1 MKNARERL
9 IHLHHCRG
17 VSWKGIAT
25 LLKYDP
31 SLDSL
36 YSLSHNFVESL
47 LTLSKPS
54 AQIFLKDLH
63 SIEIQSMLKQYN
75 EQNIHLITIFDQTY
89 PNHLKQIFD
98 PPWVLY
104 AKGDLSILHEKKQLS
119 VVGTRLPSAYGYHC
133 MEKLIVP
140 LIEKQWCIVSGMAEG
155 IDTSAH
161 QIAID
166 NGGKTIAIIGSGFN
180 YIYPKSNLKLVDMI
194 IQKHLLL
201 SEYPPNTKPQRWHF
215 PMRNRIISGMTKG
228 TIVVEAKDRSGSLI
242 TADQAL
248 QQGRE
253 VFAVP
258 GSILSNTST
267 GTNKLIQQ
275 GAKLVLSHIDILE
288 ELEEVYY
295 V

>member
-1 MKNARERL
+1 MKNARDRL

-17 VSWKGIAT
+17 VSWKGIAA

-31 SLDSL
+31 SLDSI
-36 YSLSHNFVESL
+36 YSLSHKTLESL
-47 LTLSKPS
+47 LTITKST

-75 EQNIHLITIFDQTY
+75 EQNIHLITIFDQDY
-89 PNHLKQIFD
+89 PNQLKQIFD

-104 AKGDLSILHEKKQLS
+104 AKGDLAILHEKKQLS
-119 VVGTRLPSAYGYHC
+119 VVGTRLPTTYGYNC
-133 MEKLIVP
+133 MEKLIIP
-140 LIEKQWCIVSGMAEG
+140 LIEKEWCIISGMAEG
-155 IDTSAH
+155 IDTRAH
-161 QIAID
+161 QLAI
-166 NGGKTIAIIGSGFN
+166 NNKGKTIAIIGSGFN
-180 YIYPKSNLKLVDMI
+180 YIYPKSNLKLVDML
-194 IQKHLLL
+194 IQEHLIL

-215 PMRNRIISGMTKG
+215 PMRNRIISGMSRG